1 MIKAQLR
8 SYDVLQSHPSRDL
21 NSDYSSSQEHDKHR
35 SMQSKM
41 AEGSNLKFT
50 HEGATKFKLSVVFL
64 SWSVATL
71 ADVLAVWC
79 WCRLRDFSSS
89 SKIKTQHTLHY
100 PTFLFHRAYFLE
112 GLV

>member
-1 MIKAQLR
+1 
-8 SYDVLQSHPSRDL
+8 
-21 NSDYSSSQEHDKHR
+21 
-35 SMQSKM
+35 MQSKM
-41 AEGSNLKFT
+41 AEWSNLKFT
-50 HEGATKFKLSVVFL
+50 HEGATKFKLSVIFL

-71 ADVLAVWC
+71 DVLAVWC

-100 PTFLFHRAYFLE
+100 PTFLIHRAFLE